1 MASKKIVFKS
11 QDNSFTL
18 MGDYFLKGEHGDK
31 VIKMKKLETHL
42 LPIHLEDLLESTD
55 FCAVFPEYFYHKKTW
70 YSLEEEYP
78 GIKICIMPSEQE
90 FHDGPFNLNVD
101 YLLYRAIRDGNWRRY
116 FGKEFTLFLP
126 SSNNARSLQK
136 ISTRGIILSHIVPAK
151 IILKGEPL
159 KLTTLS
165 GSVINYDPAS
175 KSVSD
180 RKINSVRKEETFIV
194 YIIDDFLP
202 VKEPNTYT
210 EDDTHMNEKFTEIIN
225 DYFKSKIEFMTNN
238 LKKITQHINHI
249 NKKNIMS
256 LCMLDSETSK
266 LLRQV
271 YSLNS

>member
-116 FGKEFTLFLP
+116 LLQIMRGHYRKFQQEELFYH
-126 SSNNARSLQK
+126 
-136 ISTRGIILSHIVPAK
+136 ILFQQ
-151 IILKGEPL
+151 
-159 KLTTLS
+159 
-165 GSVINYDPAS
+165 
-175 KSVSD
+175 
-180 RKINSVRKEETFIV
+180 R
-194 YIIDDFLP
+194 
-202 VKEPNTYT
+202 
-210 EDDTHMNEKFTEIIN
+210 
-225 DYFKSKIEFMTNN
+225 
-238 LKKITQHINHI
+238 
-249 NKKNIMS
+249 
-256 LCMLDSETSK
+256 
-266 LLRQV
+266 
-271 YSLNS
+271 